1 MPPGAEKT
9 VTATKGANPARRHHY
24 LPECYQ
30 RLWASDD
37 GKVERFWIGHAGK
50 LMARRLAPAGVGWAP
65 GLYDIPGEKDVWE
78 AQRVETEFFAPL
90 DAAAAPI
97 MRAMIKTC
105 SPPRSSEDRTAW
117 AMFVLAFLHRT
128 PEHLSA
134 TLSKLAELN
143 AELMPEVEERYA
155 ELKGPGDP
163 PTFREWE
170 AQRSPDSIER
180 STLRSIMDLISN
192 PKAGPYIVNLHWAV
206 IDLSDADHG
215 LMVGDNPVVLVPLQT
230 PDGHL
235 AIPLGPERLFVA
247 SEHSNLVRGIA
258 KSPPRRTVR
267 AVNRL
272 MVERASEVV
281 IAADRTQEPFV
292 HKHFGTCRIGSLA
305 TGLHQPQRTR

>member
-1 MPPGAEKT
+1 M
-9 VTATKGANPARRHHY
+9 TATKGPNPARRHHF

-30 RLWASDD
+30 RLWAGDD
-37 GKVERFWIGHAGK
+37 GKVERFWIGHADR

-65 GLYDIPGEKDVWE
+65 GLYDIPGEKDAWE
-78 AQRVETEFFAPL
+78 TQRVETEFFAPL
-90 DAAAAPI
+90 DAAAAQI
-97 MRAMIKTC
+97 MRAMIETGK
-105 SPPRSSEDRTAW
+105 PPPSSEDRTAW

-128 PEHLSA
+128 PEHLAA

-170 AQRSPDSIER
+170 AQRSPHAIER
-180 STLRSIMDLISN
+180 SMLRSIMDLISN
-192 PKAGPYIVNLHWAV
+192 PKAGPYLVNLHWAV
-206 IDLSDADHG
+206 IDLSSADHG

-230 PDGHL
+230 PEGHL

-247 SEHSNLVRGIA
+247 SEHAHLVRSIA
-258 KSPPRRTVR
+258 KTPPRRTVQ

-272 MVERASEVV
+272 MVERANEVL
-281 IAADRTQEPFV
+281 IAADRAQEPFV
-292 HKHFGTCRIGSLA
+292 RKHFGTCRIGSLA
-305 TGLHQPQRTR
+305 TGLHQPDRRR